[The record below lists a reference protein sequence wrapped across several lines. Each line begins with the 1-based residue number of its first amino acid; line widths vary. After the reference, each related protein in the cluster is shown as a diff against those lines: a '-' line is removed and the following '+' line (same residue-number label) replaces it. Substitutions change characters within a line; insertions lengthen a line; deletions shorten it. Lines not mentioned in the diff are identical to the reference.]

1 MSQIASAVQ
10 SLVEPIIEAMGYE
23 LVDVEYC
30 REGRRYFLRLY
41 IDSPEGIS
49 LDDCE
54 RVSRA
59 VETELDREDPIPH
72 SYYLEVSSPGV
83 ERPLKKDADF
93 ERFKGRKVTL
103 RTFAP
108 LEGRRKFEGQLL
120 GLEGEMVHILTPAGE
135 QLSIPRREISS
146 ARLKYEPRE
155 E

>member
-1 MSQIASAVQ
+1 MSKIASAVQ

-23 LVDVEYC
+23 LVEVEYC

-41 IDSPEGIS
+41 IDSPAGIS

-59 VETELDREDPIPH
+59 VEAELDREDPIPH

-93 ERFKGRKVTL
+93 ERFKGRKVTI

-108 LEGRRKFEGQLL
+108 LDGRRKFEGQLL

-135 QLSIPRREISS
+135 EISIPRRGISS